1 MKKNILRMLAVLI
14 AAGPAIVSAQAPKD
28 AIVVSDADIKAVLK
42 LAADTKR
49 TIPDN
54 TIRVIDMGAYQL
66 GVAVVH
72 RGALRPAAAPAA
84 APAPAAAANTQPACG
99 TQRAGATGPGGIYH
113 DSTAETYVVTSGS
126 ATMITG
132 GTIVNGRRSP
142 ADSEVTTILNGPSCN
157 GTMVGYSSRQVNVGD
172 IIVIPEGVPHG
183 FSAIPDHVTYLSV
196 RPDLKKVLQKGYV
209 NPALAGRQTAAARSL
224 PTFEVDRGWPKVPAQ
239 WKLGDVSS
247 FAVDAQDRVWLLHRP
262 RTLLKPEDVP
272 KRAPAV
278 MVFDNAGTYVK
289 SWGGEGAGYEW
300 PQREHGIHIDNK
312 GFVWI
317 TGNNCPTNGIK
328 NLRPVADDQILKF
341 TQEGKFVLQIG
352 RTSESK
358 GNADTRNVHRAAD
371 VQVYPAT
378 NELFVADGY
387 GNRRVAVFD
396 ATTGAFKRMWGAF
409 GSTPTDEDNCMVA
422 TPATFP
428 AGKGPAQFNIVHALR
443 VAKDG
448 TVYVADRENRRV
460 QVFTQ
465 QGKFVNQVIKT
476 DTPFARNL
484 ALSPDQQWLY
494 VGDGKEIA
502 VVDRKSLTIVG
513 AINPPGMI
521 GAGHQIATDSKGN
534 LYIAATGMGMQKLA
548 FKGMSTAATR

>member
-1 MKKNILRMLAVLI
+1 MTRTMIC
-14 AAGPAIVSAQAPKD
+14 AAA
-28 AIVVSDADIKAVLK
+28 
-42 LAADTKR
+42 LAAL
-49 TIPDN
+49 
-54 TIRVIDMGAYQL
+54 VLGA
-66 GVAVVH
+66 V
-72 RGALRPAAAPAA
+72 
-84 APAPAAAANTQPACG
+84 
-99 TQRAGATGPGGIYH
+99 GIE
-113 DSTAETYVVTSGS
+113 A
-126 ATMITG
+126 
-132 GTIVNGRRSP
+132 
-142 ADSEVTTILNGPSCN
+142 
-157 GTMVGYSSRQVNVGD
+157 
-172 IIVIPEGVPHG
+172 
-183 FSAIPDHVTYLSV
+183 
-196 RPDLKKVLQKGYV
+196 
-209 NPALAGRQTAAARSL
+209 QTRSL
-224 PTFEVDRGWPKVPAQ
+224 PIFEVDKAWPRLPPKYKV
-239 WKLGDVSS
+239 GDPSS
-247 FAVDAQDRVWLLHRP
+247 FAIDAKDNVWLLHRP
-262 RTLLKPEDVP
+262 RTLLKPEEA
-272 KRAPAV
+272 KMAAPPV
-278 MVFDNAGTYVK
+278 VVFDTAGNFIRA
-289 SWGGEGAGYEW
+289 WGGEGAGYQWVE
-300 PQREHGIHIDNK
+300 REHGIHIDHQA
-312 GFVWI
+312 FVWV

-371 VQVYPAT
+371 VQVHPAT

-409 GSTPTDEDNCMVA
+409 GSTPTDEDNCMVM
-422 TPATFP
+422 TPKTFP

-534 LYIAATGMGMQKLA
+534 LYIAATGTGMQKLA